1 MDAFISS
8 LESIV
13 KIIFVVLIGLYL
25 RKKNYFHASFKE
37 DMEFL
42 IVKIALPISVFV
54 GIQENITRGLLGKLG
69 MAVLFIALGFFILY
83 LLSFVAIKLFN
94 IRVGRRGIIINTFT
108 NDNVIFIGLP
118 MALAI
123 FGDKAM
129 PFYLAYYLV
138 NTVSTWAIGIF
149 FIENDTPVKKEKS
162 SSFKWQKLL
171 PAPVLGFLVG
181 IIWLL
186 IGLPLPEVVDSS
198 FSLVGGLVT
207 PLALLYLGMIIAD
220 SGLSSLKIE
229 RDTII
234 ALIARFIIAPT
245 VIFLMLRWMQ
255 QTSFALPDLG
265 VKVVFLMSGMPAL
278 TAMALLVGQ
287 AKGDIKYASNVITV
301 STLLFIILVPIY
313 LALANMI

>member
-1 MDAFISS
+1 MDALVSS

-54 GIQENITRGLLGKLG
+54 GIQDNLSRDLLGSLG
-69 MAVLFIALGFFILY
+69 MAVLFIACGFFILY
-83 LLSFVAIKLFN
+83 LLSFLAVKLFK
-94 IRVGRRGIIINTFT
+94 IPVGRRGIIINTFT

-118 MALAI
+118 LALAI

-149 FIENDTPVKKEKS
+149 FIENDTTEKKAAG

-181 IIWLL
+181 LIWLL

-234 ALIARFIIAPT
+234 ALIARFIIAPA
-245 VIFLMLRWMQ
+245 VIFLMLKWNQ
-255 QTSFALPDLG
+255 HTSFALPDLG
-265 VKVVFLMSGMPAL
+265 VKVIFLMSGMPAL